1 MDPGKIYQFSPS
13 KKSSFSRPTDGIY
26 SQSVDGLYT
35 PSLSNPDSFPN
46 YGQSGFIDFNNSG
59 ELDMFSVDSS
69 LPNVSRLART
79 QAGSKK
85 LQQII
90 AKSRPEEIEK
100 IVAHVAE
107 IIGDLMIDKYGN
119 YMCQTLV
126 QSCSAAQRLK
136 LLTGMKS
143 SLVRISCDGK
153 GTHALQNLIALANLH
168 EEEQLYQQSFVGH
181 IVRLSKDP
189 NASHVVQRLLVTVK
203 NTYFIIKEL
212 LGHVT
217 ELSMD
222 KLGLCVIKKCVK
234 NPQIFTE
241 LLGSCLILMQ
251 DPYGNYAI
259 QEVLSTWREE
269 CGFEFVS
276 SIQNKAAQLCIQKYA
291 SNVMEKAMKVEVIRK
306 AILRELIVEDKLDLL
321 MGSPYGCYVLKTAA
335 IESDREEKVE
345 LKKAFELLGQ
355 KLHSSKL
362 QSQWEEIF
370 SIFREY

>member
-1 MDPGKIYQFSPS
+1 MDPGKIYQYSP
-13 KKSSFSRPTDGIY
+13 KKKTNFSRQDDPY
-26 SQSVDGLYT
+26 FSQSVDGLFT
-35 PSLSNPDSFPN
+35 STSSNPDSFPN
-46 YGQSGFIDFNNSG
+46 FGQSGYLELSG
-59 ELDMFSVDSS
+59 SGDLDLFSVESS
-69 LPNVSRLART
+69 LPNISRLART

-85 LQQII
+85 MQQII
-90 AKSRPEEIEK
+90 AKSRPEEIDK
-100 IVAHVAE
+100 IVDFVADMMGE
-107 IIGDLMIDKYGN
+107 LMVDKYGN

-136 LLTGMKS
+136 LLNGMKN
-143 SLVRISCDGK
+143 SLVKIACDPK

-168 EEEQLYQQSFVGH
+168 EEEQIYQQSFVGH
-181 IVRLSKDP
+181 IVRLAKDQY
-189 NASHVVQRLLVTVK
+189 ATHVIQRLLVTVK

-212 LGHVT
+212 LGHVQH
-217 ELSMD
+217 LSMD

-241 LLGSCLILMQ
+241 VLGSCLILMQ

-259 QEVLSTWREE
+259 QTVLETWKEE

-306 AILRELIVEDKLDLL
+306 AIIRELINEDKLDLL
-321 MGSPYGCYVLKTAA
+321 MGSPYGCYVLKTAVL
-335 IESDREEKVE
+335 ESDREEKVD
-345 LKKAFELLGQ
+345 LKRAFEMLGQ
-355 KLHSSKL
+355 KLHNSKL

-370 SIFREY
+370 SIFRGF

>member
-1 MDPGKIYQFSPS
+1 MDPGKIYQFSPK
-13 KKSSFSRPTDGIY
+13 KKSNFPRQDENFY
-26 SQSVDGLYT
+26 SQSVDGLFSST
-35 PSLSNPDSFPN
+35 SSNPDSFPN
-46 YGQSGFIDFNNSG
+46 YGQSGYLELTGSGDFD
-59 ELDMFSVDSS
+59 LFSVDSS
-69 LPNVSRLART
+69 LQNVSRLART

-85 LQQII
+85 MQQII
-90 AKSRPEEIEK
+90 AKSRPEEIDK
-100 IVAHVAE
+100 IVDTVAE
-107 IIGDLMIDKYGN
+107 LMGDLMVDKYGN

-136 LLTGMKS
+136 LLNGMRA
-143 SLVRISCDGK
+143 SLIRIACDAK

-168 EEEQLYQQSFVGH
+168 EEEQIYQQSFAGN
-181 IVRLSKDP
+181 IVRLSKDQY
-189 NASHVVQRLLVTVK
+189 ATHVIQRLIVTVK

-212 LGHVT
+212 LGNVRN
-217 ELSMD
+217 LSMD

-241 LLGSCLILMQ
+241 VLGSCLLLMQ

-259 QEVLSTWREE
+259 QTVLETWKEE

-291 SNVMEKAMKVEVIRK
+291 SNVMEKAMKIEIIRK
-306 AILRELIVEDKLDLL
+306 AIIRELICEDKLDLL
-321 MGSPYGCYVLKTAA
+321 MGSPYGCYVLKTAVL
-335 IESDREEKVE
+335 ESDREEKGE
-345 LKKAFELLGQ
+345 LKKAFEILGQ
-355 KLHSSKL
+355 KLHNSKL